1 MPTSDPI
8 RSDLRIALFSGNY
21 NMVKDGAN
29 QALNRLVEYFL
40 RHGAAVR
47 VYSPTVETPAFASHG
62 DVVSLPSFAIPGR
75 PEYRWPLPLTRGI
88 RRDLEEFAPNIVHL
102 SSPDWAARGGQ
113 KWAAGRGIPV
123 VLSVHTQFE
132 AYLGYYG
139 LSIFKPLLVAYI
151 RELYQ
156 KCDVV
161 LAPTQVSADDLRAQS
176 MSDRIGIWS
185 RGVDRAILNPAR
197 RDMAWRRDI
206 GIADDEFVIGWLG
219 RLVLEKGVERFC
231 ETLNILKS
239 RGVPHRALI
248 VGDGPAREL
257 FESLAPGA
265 IFLGFQTGTN
275 LARAVAS
282 MDVLVNPSKTE
293 VFGNVTL
300 EGMACGLPVVAA
312 DAAGTKHL
320 VDHDVH
326 GLLVPA
332 TDVGG
337 YADALERYIA
347 DPALRARH
355 AAAGAARADEFS
367 WEGVNHGLAKDYR
380 ALIAPKSGY

>member
-1 MPTSDPI
+1 MQSSDP
-8 RSDLRIALFSGNY
+8 RHSELRIALFSGNY

-29 QALNRLVEYFL
+29 QALDRLVEYLL

-75 PEYRWPLPLTRGI
+75 PEYRWPLPMSRRI
-88 RRDLEEFAPNIVHL
+88 RDDLAEFAPNIVHL
-102 SSPDWAARGGQ
+102 SSPDWAARCAQ
-113 KWAAGRGIPV
+113 SWAAARGIPV
-123 VLSVHTQFE
+123 ALSVHTQFE

-139 LSIFKPLLVAYI
+139 LGFLEPLLVEYI

-161 LAPTQVSADDLRAQS
+161 LAPTKLSAEDLRAQA
-176 MSDRIGIWS
+176 MSEHIGIWS
-185 RGVDRAILNPAR
+185 RGVNRDLLNPGR
-197 RDMAWRRDI
+197 RDMAWRRSI
-206 GIADDEFVIGWLG
+206 GIADEEFVIGWLG

-231 ETLNILKS
+231 ETLDTLKS

-257 FESLAPGA
+257 FESQAPDA
-265 IFLGFQTGTN
+265 IFLGFQSGPD

-300 EGMACGLPVVAA
+300 EGMACGLPVVVA

-332 TDVGG
+332 TDVTG
-337 YADALERYIA
+337 YADALERYII

-355 AAAGAARADEFS
+355 AAAGSARADEFS
-367 WEGVNHGLAKDYR
+367 WDGVNAGLVEQYK
-380 ALIAPKSGY
+380 ALIAAKSA

>member
-1 MPTSDPI
+1 MQSSDPLH
-8 RSDLRIALFSGNY
+8 SNLRIALFSGNY

-29 QALNRLVEYFL
+29 QALNRLVEYLL
-40 RHGAAVR
+40 RQGAAVR
-47 VYSPTVETPAFASHG
+47 VYSPTVATPAFKSYG
-62 DVVSLPSFAIPGR
+62 DVVNLPSFAIPGR
-75 PEYRWPLPLTRGI
+75 PEYRWPLPLARHV
-88 RRDLEEFAPNIVHL
+88 RQDLEEFAPDILHL
-102 SSPDWAARGGQ
+102 SSPDWAARGAQ
-113 KWAAGRGIPV
+113 AWAATRGIPV

-139 LSIFKPLLVAYI
+139 LGFLKPLLVGYI

-161 LAPTQVSADDLRAQS
+161 LAPTQLSAKDLRAQS

-185 RGVDRAILNPAR
+185 RGVDRTMLNPAR
-197 RDMAWRRDI
+197 RDMAWRRSI
-206 GIADDEFVIGWLG
+206 GIADEEFVIGWLG

-231 ETLNILKS
+231 DTLDTLKS
-239 RGVPHRALI
+239 RGIPHRALI
-248 VGDGPAREL
+248 VGDGPARDL
-257 FESLAPGA
+257 FESRAPHA
-265 IFLGFQTGTN
+265 TFLGFQTGVD

-300 EGMACGLPVVAA
+300 EGMACGLPVVVA

-332 TDVGG
+332 TDVTG
-337 YADALERYIA
+337 YADAIARYIA

-355 AAAGAARADEFS
+355 AAAGAARAEEFS
-367 WEGVNHGLAKDYR
+367 WDGVNQALVDQYK
-380 ALIAPKSGY
+380 ALIAAKSA